1 MRQIHGVGALTVRAF
16 ALTLEYPSR
25 FAKSKQVGPFVNR
38 CPPHARAV
46 FRENGPLVETRRVLS
61 LLYSLNA
68 ESSFLVK
75 VHPFREKL

>member
-25 FAKSKQVGPFVNR
+25 FAKGKQVGPFANR

-46 FRENGPLVETRRVLS
+46 FKENGP
-61 LLYSLNA
+61 
-68 ESSFLVK
+68 
-75 VHPFREKL
+75 PG